1 MNASPCFTFSLWQR
15 CPLMGLYRRCCSIY
29 QTNCFLRASPHH
41 LQCEGPPFASVLL
54 VAKGEARDFF
64 FYLTYVIDLCP
75 QQYANCLKT
84 NNTKIHSFK
93 KNKPKLYWYKTACVL
108 NMSNIIHTAFIP
120 LCACF
125 TPSPFQVGYNH
136 SSSAWKECT
145 HKTDILK

>member
-1 MNASPCFTFSLWQR
+1 MVLPVSLSACGKGALSWVCIDDAVVSIKQIVSFR
-15 CPLMGLYRRCCSIY
+15 LVLIICSVRDLPLLQSSWL
-29 QTNCFLRASPHH
+29 LRER
-41 LQCEGPPFASVLL
+41 L
-54 VAKGEARDFF
+54 DTF

-108 NMSNIIHTAFIP
+108 NMLNIIHTAFIP